1 MHVPRV
7 ETSWVFRMCWGPIY
21 VHLASFSIVA
31 TSTIRGTFVS
41 IQRVS
46 WPIWSLQKTSPK
58 LLVRCDGF
66 RALFDLC
73 ELHSMSS
80 FQTLH
85 TKRLNYMDST
95 VSLITAALLFWIHV
109 TCIHW
114 STRHHTEYT
123 ARSSKPAPA
132 PWKHEANS
140 ITTKA
145 PKHLADL
152 GAANKPILWHIT
164 SHYTRDLVTFTFFSK
179 TKTPKNRIVA

>member
-21 VHLASFSIVA
+21 VHLASFSIVV

-58 LLVRCDGF
+58 LPVRCDGF

-109 TCIHW
+109 TGQHCTILSILH
-114 STRHHTEYT
+114 
-123 ARSSKPAPA
+123 ALRSLRRLHENMKQIASPKPQNT
-132 PWKHEANS
+132 W
-140 ITTKA
+140 
-145 PKHLADL
+145 
-152 GAANKPILWHIT
+152 PI
-164 SHYTRDLVTFTFFSK
+164 
-179 TKTPKNRIVA
+179 